1 MGARE
6 GKAKALSLQEHH
18 HFIEYLSKTRHSERD
33 LAIYLVTCKAGL
45 RIGTVAGLLLS
56 DVLDES
62 GKVKEVVI
70 LRKCITKG
78 SKTITAFFSHP
89 ELREALS
96 AYLKVR
102 RGRSPYLFVNQKN
115 QAFTPNSLSI
125 TMLRH
130 YQKAGLEGASSHSG
144 RRQYAS
150 ALLKSGVDIVAL
162 SKLMGHS
169 SITTTQKYVHHDDSE
184 LLKYVANA
192 S

>member
-1 MGARE
+1 MSSFSRP
-6 GKAKALSLQEHH
+6 LH
-18 HFIEYLSKTRHSERD
+18 
-33 LAIYLVTCKAGL
+33 

-169 SITTTQKYVHHDDSE
+169 SITTTQQYVHHDDSE

>member
-1 MGARE
+1 MQE
-6 GKAKALSLQEHH
+6 KAKQKHYPRKNIIISSNISPKRAIQSVTSQSISLRVRQD
-18 HFIEYLSKTRHSERD
+18 FASEPF
-33 LAIYLVTCKAGL
+33 
-45 RIGTVAGLLLS
+45 AGLLLS

-70 LRKCITKG
+70 LRKSITKG
-78 SKTITAFFSHP
+78 SKTVTAFFSHQD
-89 ELREALS
+89 LREALS

-130 YQKAGLEGASSHSG
+130 YRKAGLEGASSHSG

-169 SITTTQKYVHHDDSE
+169 SIITTQQYVHHDDSE